1 MDDEEMEA
9 FVFALM
15 DQKRS
20 RRISAPN
27 TDHLQRRSRHDSIT
41 PALEPS
47 HVVTRDN
54 AVAFVKAVRL
64 IFLDRREK
72 YDEFVEVLKDFSS
85 LRIDTD
91 GVIMR
96 VKQLFKGHS
105 DLIRWFNVFLPRGS
119 EIEITEE
126 DNFIP
131 ERQDSMDRGPARSA
145 RNLTYNDAL
154 AYLKLVR
161 TIFQDRVD
169 TYEEFLE
176 VLSEFKSERIDTN
189 GVVTKVTELFKGH
202 NDLIIGFNIFVPNGY
217 KIKLSEEH
225 P

>member
-15 DQKRS
+15 DQKGS
-20 RRISAPN
+20 RRISAPY
-27 TDHLQRRSRHDSIT
+27 TDHLQRRSQHDSIT
-41 PALEPS
+41 PALEPA
-47 HVVTRDN
+47 HVVARDD

-72 YDEFVEVLKDFSS
+72 YDEFVKVLKDFST

-91 GVIMR
+91 GVILR

-145 RNLTYNDAL
+145 QNLTYNDAL

-176 VLSEFKSERIDTN
+176 VLSEFKSGRIDTN